1 MEFRRVLFRSI
12 HPTRKGALAKAT
24 HAISLILP
32 DQRPL
37 FLRDKDKRVVWR
49 LESAGIAK
57 TKPLPR
63 TQQVT
68 ARHPE
73 IPPFD
78 ADIKLMLV
86 ITRRFSGKGDL
97 PLRPAF
103 QIAKERIANRRGINR
118 SEEHTSE
125 LQSLMRIS
133 YAVFCLTK
141 K

>member
-1 MEFRRVLFRSI
+1 MIRRPPRSTRTGTLFPYTTLFRA
-12 HPTRKGALAKAT
+12 G
-24 HAISLILP
+24 
-32 DQRPL
+32 QRPL

-103 QIAKERIANRRGINR
+103 QIAKDRIANRRGIR
-118 SEEHTSE
+118 SEAHTSE
-125 LQSLMRIS
+125 LQSLMHNS
-133 YAVFCLTK
+133 YAVFCLK